1 MTRRAAQLNIRS
13 DKARQRV
20 ADLVYQTGKT
30 ATQVVEEAV
39 MAYRPSSPVTREA
52 APEGLEWHG
61 PFLVER
67 DRGERSITT
76 GELLMAIDE
85 ARDARIRHL
94 MDEGGD

>member
-39 MAYRPSSPVTREA
+39 MAYRPPPPTNRPAV
-52 APEGLEWHG
+52 PEGLEWRG
-61 PFLVER
+61 RFLVMKPT
-67 DRGERSITT
+67 GGPPITT
-76 GELLMAIDE
+76 EQLLQAID
-85 ARDARIRHL
+85 DAREDRMRHIL
-94 MDEGGD
+94 GEDVD